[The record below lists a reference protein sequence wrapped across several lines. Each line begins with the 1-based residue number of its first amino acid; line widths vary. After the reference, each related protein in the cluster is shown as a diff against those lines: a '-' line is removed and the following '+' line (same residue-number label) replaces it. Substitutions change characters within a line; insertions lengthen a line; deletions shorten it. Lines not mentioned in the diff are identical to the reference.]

1 MGGCFSV
8 SMSCDQVVNQVTQ
21 WFCVKE
27 SYIHNLEENLTAL
40 ETAVEELKAMQDN
53 LSRRVEREED
63 KGLRRLSQVQ
73 VWLTRVET
81 IESQVNGVFSVRMI
95 TTELQRLCL
104 CGFCSKSLTLSYRYG
119 KRVFMMLKEV
129 ANLKANGEFD
139 VRGLLTMLKTVWNI
153 LKEDEVSIMG
163 LYGMGGVGK
172 TTLLTQIN
180 NKFRKTDDDAFDIV
194 IWTVVSM
201 DVHIKN
207 IQEDVAKKL
216 RLDGEDWNR
225 KDKEQKAC
233 DIHNVLKRKK
243 FVLLLDDIWEKVNLA
258 KIGVPYP
265 TVENGDITLIF
276 TTRSLEVCGRME
288 AGVKMV
294 VQCLPPHDALE
305 LFKKKVG
312 EITLGSHPNI
322 PELARIV
329 ARKCHGLPLALSVIG
344 ETMASKRTIQ
354 EWEHGH

>member
-1 MGGCFSV
+1 
-8 SMSCDQVVNQVTQ
+8 
-21 WFCVKE
+21 
-27 SYIHNLEENLTAL
+27 
-40 ETAVEELKAMQDN
+40 
-53 LSRRVEREED
+53 
-63 KGLRRLSQVQ
+63 
-73 VWLTRVET
+73 
-81 IESQVNGVFSVRMI
+81 
-95 TTELQRLCL
+95 
-104 CGFCSKSLTLSYRYG
+104 
-119 KRVFMMLKEV
+119 
-129 ANLKANGEFD
+129 
-139 VRGLLTMLKTVWNI
+139 MLKTVWNI

-194 IWTVVSM
+194 IWTVVSK
-201 DVHIKN
+201 DVQIKN

-258 KIGVPYP
+258 EIGVPYP
-265 TVENGDITLIF
+265 TVENGCKVIF
-276 TTRSLEVCGRME
+276 TTRSLELCGRMGADVE
-288 AGVKMV
+288 MV

-312 EITLGSHPNI
+312 EITL
-322 PELARIV
+322 
-329 ARKCHGLPLALSVIG
+329 ARKS
-344 ETMASKRTIQ
+344 SKHTRAC
-354 EWEHGH
+354 

>member
-21 WFCVKE
+21 WFCVKA
-27 SYIHNLEENLTAL
+27 SYIHNPEENLTAL
-40 ETAVEELKAMQDN
+40 ETAVEELKAMQDD

-63 KGLRRLSQVQ
+63 KGLRRLSQIQ

-81 IESQVNGVFSVRMI
+81 IESQVNGVFSVR
-95 TTELQRLCL
+95 TTELQRLYL

-139 VRGLLTMLKTVWNI
+139 VVAEKAQASQV
-153 LKEDEVSIMG
+153 
-163 LYGMGGVGK
+163 GMGGVGK

-194 IWTVVSM
+194 IWTVVSK
-201 DVHIKN
+201 DVQIKN

-258 KIGVPYP
+258 EIGVPYP
-265 TVENGDITLIF
+265 TVENGDITCIRTPNNLMC
-276 TTRSLEVCGRME
+276 T
-288 AGVKMV
+288 
-294 VQCLPPHDALE
+294 LPQSN
-305 LFKKKVG
+305 G
-312 EITLGSHPNI
+312 MS
-322 PELARIV
+322 
-329 ARKCHGLPLALSVIG
+329 
-344 ETMASKRTIQ
+344 M
-354 EWEHGH
+354 